1 MTTSRR
7 DFLRIGGL
15 AAMAGSAGILHPA
28 EQMPVGEEIKRL
40 RFPGPLRSG
49 DVIGITSP
57 SAGVKPALRPRMQF
71 AYQTLIRLG
80 YGYREGQCLWGKSL
94 LSAPAPQRA
103 EELMRMLLDDSIG
116 AVFPPNGGELLI
128 DMLPFIDFDVLAR
141 AQPKW
146 ILGYSDMST
155 FMLPYTL
162 KTGIAT
168 LSGTNLWE
176 CPIRPTDPN
185 LAYWDDVVRLPPGSG
200 FEQRAATRFQNHDS
214 DWAKLPPH
222 VTHFRRRTQV
232 RWQCLHQEDNPG
244 HAVTVSGRLIGGT
257 LDVIGPLAGSDY
269 ADVRRFAREYAPE
282 GLLIFVDN
290 CDFNTAQ
297 YCRGLHQ
304 LRLAGWFES
313 ANAILIGRT
322 AAKTIER
329 FTQRDAL
336 LDALGHL
343 DIPVFYDLDIGHLPP
358 QMMLVNGALAT
369 LTFAGEQ
376 KSLVQTL
383 S

>member
-103 EELMRMLLDDSIG
+103 EELMQMLLDDSIG

-176 CPIRPTDPN
+176 CPSDPRIRIWPIGMTWFDFRPDQASNKAQPLASRIMTAIGPNCRPTSPISG
-185 LAYWDDVVRLPPGSG
+185 AGPRFAGS
-200 FEQRAATRFQNHDS
+200 ACT
-214 DWAKLPPH
+214 
-222 VTHFRRRTQV
+222 RRT
-232 RWQCLHQEDNPG
+232 
-244 HAVTVSGRLIGGT
+244 T
-257 LDVIGPLAGSDY
+257 LAMP
-269 ADVRRFAREYAPE
+269 
-282 GLLIFVDN
+282 
-290 CDFNTAQ
+290 
-297 YCRGLHQ
+297 
-304 LRLAGWFES
+304 
-313 ANAILIGRT
+313 
-322 AAKTIER
+322 
-329 FTQRDAL
+329 
-336 LDALGHL
+336 
-343 DIPVFYDLDIGHLPP
+343 
-358 QMMLVNGALAT
+358 
-369 LTFAGEQ
+369 
-376 KSLVQTL
+376 
-383 S
+383 